1 MYAHLSKEQYPLLTP
16 MPVGARYALVF
27 DVETTGL
34 LPKADSIT
42 KSEPSIDAYPHIIQ
56 FSWVVYDL
64 ATNMIDAVENHYIRL
79 PSHIA
84 VSTLITDITGI
95 TQSMV
100 DAGESIVDT
109 LALFYKTFVVSDY
122 VIAHNIQFDATVIY
136 MELKRNREAVEAVL
150 QRKIELDI
158 FNRKFKP
165 NMYCTMVASKD
176 ICNIMAEW
184 KPRAP
189 ATPSVSVLSPL
200 PDVIPNILDMSNQ
213 DLDVSSATVELIVIP
228 DPPSV
233 FNITPTVLNVT
244 PSSKLHMER
253 PLTPTR
259 SEYEPIIS
267 ANNSPKT
274 TAKTFPK
281 PTYKS
286 SGYSSTPKT
295 YKKFPK
301 LSELHQHLFG
311 YIPENLHNSL
321 IDVLVCLRCFL
332 KLRCSYSMS
341 NRKFDILLKKHQ
353 KM

>member
-1 MYAHLSKEQYPLLTP
+1 MYAHLAKEQYPLLTP

-34 LPKADSIT
+34 LPRTDPIT
-42 KSEPSIDAYPHIIQ
+42 KLEPSIDAYPHIIQ
-56 FSWVVYDL
+56 FSWIVYDL

-100 DAGESIVDT
+100 DGGESIVDT

-150 QRKIELDI
+150 QRNIELDI

-176 ICNIMAEW
+176 VCNIMAEW

-189 ATPSVSVLSPL
+189 AATTSSSILSPL
-200 PDVIPNILDMSNQ
+200 PDVMTNILDVSNQ
-213 DLDVSSATVELIVIP
+213 ELDVSSATVELIVIP
-228 DPPSV
+228 DPP
-233 FNITPTVLNVT
+233 TVLNVT
-244 PSSKLHMER
+244 PTVLSTPPKIDRDR

-274 TAKTFPK
+274 APKTFPK
-281 PTYKS
+281 STYKS
-286 SGYSSTPKT
+286 NGYPKT

-301 LSELHQHLFG
+301 LSELHEHLFG